1 MGFVGVWY
9 CIKPPGVD
17 AKGAPVYNTAS
28 IVLIGYCFFFA
39 LFMVGV
45 LLRLQFILNY
55 CGFVVHPTY
64 KSFFLVL

>member
-9 CIKPPGVD
+9 CFFPPG
-17 AKGAPVYNTAS
+17 GLNIQS

-39 LFMVGV
+39 LFMIGV
-45 LLRLQFILNY
+45 LMRLQFIYNY

-64 KSFFLVL
+64 RSMFFIL